1 MRPKVRSTLSVGL
14 FLEILIVRC
23 CCFLHVTGG
32 LNDIK
37 RLDSYND
44 LLITLILN
52 TND

>member
-1 MRPKVRSTLSVGL
+1 MLFVGL
-14 FLEILIVRC
+14 FLEILIVCC
-23 CCFLHVTGG
+23 CCFFLHVIGG

-44 LLITLILN
+44 LLITLTLN

>member
-1 MRPKVRSTLSVGL
+1 MLFVGL
-14 FLEILIVRC
+14 FLEILIVC
-23 CCFLHVTGG
+23 FFVFVFLHVIGG

-37 RLDSYND
+37 RLGSYND

>member
-1 MRPKVRSTLSVGL
+1 MLTAGL
-14 FLEILIVRC
+14 LLEILIVHC

-37 RLDSYND
+37 RLDSYKD

>member
-1 MRPKVRSTLSVGL
+1 MLFVGL
-14 FLEILIVRC
+14 FLEILIV
-23 CCFLHVTGG
+23 FFFFFFFFHVIGG

-44 LLITLILN
+44 LLLTLILN